1 MSEVELMR
9 RIQLEASKQGHRLWR
24 NNCGFCRDPKLR
36 FGLCPGSSD
45 LIGLTGGPHGGRF
58 LSVEVKSEHGRFRS
72 GQQEFL
78 SQVQAMG
85 GIGLVARCLED
96 FRV

>member
-1 MSEVELMR
+1 MAYTGNIVYDSWTHSYTLYNAKP
-9 RIQLEASKQGHRLWR
+9 IK
-24 NNCGFCRDPKLR
+24 

-45 LIGLTGGPHGGRF
+45 LVGMTSTGRF
-58 LSVEVKSEHGRFRS
+58 LALEVKSEHGRFRS

-78 SQVQAMG
+78 AQVQAMG
-85 GIGLVARCLED
+85 GIGIVARTLED